1 MPQSDF
7 ASLAIQS
14 TLADE
19 SIRATEVYGLS
30 VSKPSIVSNHS
41 KDDKLNVPVFDKNCM
56 VMAECESSSLTSS
69 SDHMD
74 LDFVS
79 ERNFEDMF
87 EPARPLKEFVPPKR
101 FYRTFWRSL
110 SMRMLQCKHA
120 YDLSALHRSKGKRQG
135 QNQSL

>member
-19 SIRATEVYGLS
+19 STRYNATEVYGLS

-41 KDDKLNVPVFDKNCM
+41 KDDQLNVPVLDKKCI
-56 VMAECESSSLTSS
+56 VIAECESSSLTSS

-79 ERNFEDMF
+79 EGNFEDMF

-110 SMRMLQCKHA
+110 SRRMLA
-120 YDLSALHRSKGKRQG
+120 M
-135 QNQSL
+135 